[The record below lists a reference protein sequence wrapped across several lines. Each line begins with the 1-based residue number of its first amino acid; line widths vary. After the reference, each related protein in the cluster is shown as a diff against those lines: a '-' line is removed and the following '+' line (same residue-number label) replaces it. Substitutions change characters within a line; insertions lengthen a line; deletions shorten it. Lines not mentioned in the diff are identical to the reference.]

1 MPDEEEDEPI
11 PEDHVSFV
19 GPCTC
24 LHEREQHGW
33 GMCDVEGCDC
43 EAGWEE

>member
-1 MPDEEEDEPI
+1 MSDGEDYEDYEESA
-11 PEDHVSFV
+11 SFV

-24 LHEREQHGW
+24 KHEKEEHGW
-33 GMCDVEGCDC
+33 GHCYVEGCDC